1 MLEVYLVTQPKGL
14 IGGLSCSVNNIVRQD
29 NNAMIDNTV
38 TYTIVFNST
47 IRFIIVIDAIHQ
59 FFIGNSLTIEMLY
72 IFYGRNTRGQQVNNE
87 YGYYRII

>member
-38 TYTIVFNST
+38 TYIIVFNST
-47 IRFIIVIDAIHQ
+47 INKVYNCYRCDTQ
-59 FFIGNSLTIEMLY
+59 FL
-72 IFYGRNTRGQQVNNE
+72 
-87 YGYYRII
+87 